1 MPWQTD
7 VVRGGR
13 AGAGLLAG
21 ILLLI
26 GFAVFL
32 RPTPAPPPYVPPP
45 TVSRS
50 SADDTV
56 PAALWIGDSF
66 TAGIG
71 GSRAGRPYPGVVSA
85 RIGWVSLVDAEGGT
99 GYINDG
105 RANEASF
112 APFSGRLADDVRRY
126 RPDIVIVDGGRNDRW
141 STEQDLT
148 KAVTSYLSA
157 VHAAWPQA
165 RLVVILPSFLTSKLD
180 ADLRDVRLYIRQA
193 WAEFGSA
200 GTGWLLRAGRQPTL
214 RTYIRQAAERQGAFV
229 VDPARLGWLSSEPKQ
244 VLVSADGVHP
254 NDAGHTWYAAQLT
267 NALRE
272 LALRLQH
279 GK

>member
-1 MPWQTD
+1 M
-7 VVRGGR
+7 
-13 AGAGLLAG
+13 
-21 ILLLI
+21 
-26 GFAVFL
+26 
-32 RPTPAPPPYVPPP
+32 PPP

-85 RIGWVSLVDAEGGT
+85 RLGWVSLVDAEGGT

-193 WAEFGSA
+193 
-200 GTGWLLRAGRQPTL
+200 
-214 RTYIRQAAERQGAFV
+214 AERQGAFV